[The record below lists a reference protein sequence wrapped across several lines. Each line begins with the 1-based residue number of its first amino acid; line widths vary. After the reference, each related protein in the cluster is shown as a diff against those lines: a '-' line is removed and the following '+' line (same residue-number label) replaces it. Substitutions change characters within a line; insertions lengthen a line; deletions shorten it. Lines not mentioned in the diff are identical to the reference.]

1 MTMRPKHRLSGSLNQ
16 GWVWI
21 LGILVVLFFIQACSS
36 IAYVQLNDRLP
47 AKASALEG
55 KKVSLVMEDE
65 RKTKDFAG
73 RGVKRDFDNFSE
85 SIAYSVRKGT
95 EPALKLGLY
104 DAPSLVREAF
114 RLRVENERVEIVT
127 ERKESQVELVFV
139 LQEFSLDLVD
149 RTWKV
154 RLGYE
159 VRLVKNG
166 AVLAKQF
173 ATGEAERLKI
183 MGTEQADAVV
193 GDLFGDVMNRL
204 NVAKLFRDAG
214 L

>member
-1 MTMRPKHRLSGSLNQ
+1 MDAKDRVRRNLNQ
-16 GWVWI
+16 EWMWV
-21 LGILVVLFFIQACSS
+21 LGILAALFFTQACSS
-36 IAYVQLNDRLP
+36 IAYVQVNDRLP
-47 AKASALEG
+47 AKASALGG
-55 KKVSLVMEDE
+55 KKVFLSVEDE

-73 RGVKRDFDNFSE
+73 RGVKREFDNFSE
-85 SIAYSVRKGT
+85 TIAYSVRTGT
-95 EPALKLGLY
+95 EPALKMGLY

-114 RLRVENERVEIVT
+114 RLRVENEGVEIVP
-127 ERKESQVELVFV
+127 EKKANQVELILV
-139 LQEFSLDLVD
+139 LQEFSLDLID

-159 VRLVKNG
+159 AKLVKDG
-166 AVLAKQF
+166 AVLSKQF

-183 MGTEQADAVV
+183 MGTEQADVVV
-193 GDLFGDVMNRL
+193 GDLFADVMNRL

>member
-1 MTMRPKHRLSGSLNQ
+1 MDAKDRVRRNLNQ
-16 GWVWI
+16 EWMWV
-21 LGILVVLFFIQACSS
+21 LGILAALFFTQACSS
-36 IAYVQLNDRLP
+36 IAYVQVNDRLP
-47 AKASALEG
+47 AKASALSG
-55 KKVSLVMEDE
+55 KKVFLSVEDE

-73 RGVKRDFDNFSE
+73 RGVKREFDNFSE
-85 SIAYSVRKGT
+85 TIAYSVRTGT
-95 EPALKLGLY
+95 EPALKMGLY

-114 RLRVENERVEIVT
+114 RLRVENEGVEIVP
-127 ERKESQVELVFV
+127 EKKANQVELILV
-139 LQEFSLDLVD
+139 LQEFSLDLID

-159 VRLVKNG
+159 AKLVKDG
-166 AVLAKQF
+166 AVLSKQF

-183 MGTEQADAVV
+183 MGTEQADVVV
-193 GDLFGDVMNRL
+193 GDLFADVMNRL

>member
-1 MTMRPKHRLSGSLNQ
+1 MGKKVRVRRKFTKRWM
-16 GWVWI
+16 WI
-21 LGILVVLFFIQACSS
+21 LSMLAALFFTQACSS

-47 AKASALEG
+47 AKASALAG
-55 KKVSLVMEDE
+55 KKVFLSVEDE

-73 RGVKRDFDNFSE
+73 RGVKREFDNFSE
-85 SIAYSVRKGT
+85 SISYSVKKGT
-95 EPALKLGLY
+95 EPALNLGLY
-104 DAPSLVREAF
+104 DVPSLVKEAF
-114 RLRVENERVEIVT
+114 RLRVESEGVEIVSD
-127 ERKESQVELVFV
+127 RKASQVELVFV

-159 VRLVKNG
+159 ARLIKNG
-166 AVLAKQF
+166 AVLSKQF

-183 MGTEQADAVV
+183 MGTDQADVVV
-193 GDLFGDVMNRL
+193 GDLFVDVMNRL